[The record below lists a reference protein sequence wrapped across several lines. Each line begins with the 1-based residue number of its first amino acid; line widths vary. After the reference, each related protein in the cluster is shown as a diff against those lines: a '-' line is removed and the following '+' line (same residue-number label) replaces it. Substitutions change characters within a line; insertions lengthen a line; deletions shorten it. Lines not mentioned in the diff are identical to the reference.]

1 MANEIPNDDIFSLS
15 LPPRGLK
22 LLSDVISVVQIKVLF
37 LLRGW
42 YWYLI
47 RPLVFPVGVFYW
59 LRSVAPDDPEVVL
72 RVMTGVIVFGV
83 SLLTANMLAQQMIQ
97 DRFLGRL
104 RLLITMP
111 VSKIAYALG
120 VLVFAMMQSAPVVA
134 LLLLFA
140 KLSGVEMDITWG
152 FLALIV
158 PLLFSLAGVTF
169 LIASYAPSMEIGS
182 IMANLVGGVFVI
194 VSPVFF
200 TTEDAPLLLRWLG
213 WVSPMR
219 YAADGIEKSLSG
231 NYDIWLE
238 FTVVAGFAVGTMA
251 LGLWKLKWRES

>member
-1 MANEIPNDDIFSLS
+1 VANEIPNEDIFSLS
-15 LPPRGLK
+15 LPPCGLK

-152 FLALIV
+152 FLVLIV
-158 PLLFSLAGVTF
+158 PLLFSLAGVTV

-194 VSPVFF
+194 LSPVFF
-200 TTEDAPLLLRWLG
+200 TMEDAPLLLRWLG

>member
-1 MANEIPNDDIFSLS
+1 MANEIPAADIFSLS

-200 TTEDAPLLLRWLG
+200 TMEDAPLLLRWLG

-219 YAADGIEKSLSG
+219 YAADGIVKSLSG

>member
-1 MANEIPNDDIFSLS
+1 MANEISNDDIFSLS

-140 KLSGVEMDITWG
+140 KLSGVEMDVTWG
-152 FLALIV
+152 FFALIV

-200 TTEDAPLLLRWLG
+200 TMEDAPLLLRWLG

>member
-1 MANEIPNDDIFSLS
+1 VANNVPENEIFSLD
-15 LPPRGLK
+15 LPPRSVK
-22 LLSDVISVVQIKVLF
+22 LLSDVASVVQIKIIF

-47 RPLVFPVGVFYW
+47 RPIVFPVGVFYW

-111 VSKIAYALG
+111 VSKTAYALG
-120 VLVFAMMQSAPVVA
+120 VLVFAMMQSAPVVG

-140 KLSGVEMDITWG
+140 KVSGVEMDITWG
-152 FLALIV
+152 FLALII
-158 PLLFSLAGVTF
+158 PLLFSLTGITF
-169 LIASYAPSMEIGS
+169 LIATYAPSMEIGS
-182 IMANLVGGVFVI
+182 IMANLVGGVFVV

-200 TTEDAPLLLRWLG
+200 SMEQAPLVLQWLG

-219 YAADGIEKSLSG
+219 YAADGIVKSLSG

-251 LGLWKLKWRES
+251 LGLWKLKWRET

>member
-1 MANEIPNDDIFSLS
+1 MANEIPDDDIFSLS
-15 LPPRGLK
+15 FPPRGLK

-111 VSKIAYALG
+111 VSKTAYALG

-169 LIASYAPSMEIGS
+169 LIASYAPSMEVGS

-200 TTEDAPLLLRWLG
+200 TMEDAPLLLRWLG

-219 YAADGIEKSLSG
+219 YAADGIVKSFSG

>member
-1 MANEIPNDDIFSLS
+1 MANEIPNEDIFSLS
-15 LPPRGLK
+15 LPPCGLK

-152 FLALIV
+152 FLVLIV
-158 PLLFSLAGVTF
+158 PLLFSLAGVTV

-200 TTEDAPLLLRWLG
+200 TMEDAPLLLRWLG